1 MVSQLFRL
9 LDNRQHSRILRL
21 SFPNNDGPET
31 QFLVNALDATEH
43 VSRDF
48 ELTVELLADD
58 PCVPLKAM
66 QGKLL
71 TIELVRADGS
81 LRYFSGHVFGFRHQ
95 RSDGGIS
102 FYEARL
108 GPWFRFLRSEKTI
121 TCSMA

>member
-81 LRYFSGHVFGFRHQ
+81 LPHGTAYLLKTNDLHRDVRVRSYADAEMLVLSGSTSKASR
-95 RSDGGIS
+95 
-102 FYEARL
+102 
-108 GPWFRFLRSEKTI
+108 TI
-121 TCSMA
+121 T